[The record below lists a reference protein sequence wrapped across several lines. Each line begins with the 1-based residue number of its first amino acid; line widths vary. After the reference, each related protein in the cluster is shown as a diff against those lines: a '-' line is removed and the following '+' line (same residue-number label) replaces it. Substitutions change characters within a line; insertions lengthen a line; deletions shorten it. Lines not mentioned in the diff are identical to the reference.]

1 MNESTD
7 NCMIA
12 NLKSLNEQLTSELF
26 EVNKLL
32 KESEAFKSHFISNVT
47 NEILNPF
54 SGILALTENF
64 RKLDETDIN
73 QAKKMAEQIHQEAF
87 QLDFQLKNISAAAM
101 IEAGLDDLM
110 PVPVNVPDL
119 IRRAIRFFDYETAR
133 KQLEIDLT
141 IEEHDQNLLKAF
153 VTDEL
158 KLELIIKNLLSNALK
173 FSHQTGKIQVLAGI
187 DNHIFFLQI
196 RDFGKGI
203 LPEEYKIIFN
213 RFKQLDQS
221 IHSLNTGQGL
231 GLSIVK
237 ACLLTLNGNIELENP
252 EKGGLKVKIKLP
264 ELSVPD
270 EYDDLDNFLLNGE
283 EKF

>member
-1 MNESTD
+1 MNESAD
-7 NCMIA
+7 NGLIA
-12 NLKSLNEQLTSELF
+12 NLKSVNEQLTSELF

-54 SGILALTENF
+54 SSILALTEN
-64 RKLDETDIN
+64 LMSLGAADLN
-73 QAKKMAEQIHQEAF
+73 QAKKMAALIHQEAF
-87 QLDFQLKNISAAAM
+87 HLDFQLKNVFAAAT

-119 IRRAIRFFDYETAR
+119 VGQAIRFFDYETER
-133 KQLEIDLT
+133 KQLEIDLK
-141 IEEHDQNLLKAF
+141 IEDHDQNLLKAF

-158 KLELIIKNLLSNALK
+158 KLELIIKNILSNALK
-173 FSHQTGKIQVLAGI
+173 FSHQKGTIQMWAGI
-187 DNHIFFLQI
+187 DHNHFCLQI

-203 LPEEYKIIFN
+203 LPEEYKTIFN

-231 GLSIVK
+231 GLSVVR
-237 ACLLTLNGNIELENP
+237 ACLLALHGEIELENP
-252 EKGGLKVKIKLP
+252 EMGGLKVKVKIP
-264 ELSVPD
+264 ELSIPD
-270 EYDDLDNFLLNGE
+270 EYDGLDHFLLNGE